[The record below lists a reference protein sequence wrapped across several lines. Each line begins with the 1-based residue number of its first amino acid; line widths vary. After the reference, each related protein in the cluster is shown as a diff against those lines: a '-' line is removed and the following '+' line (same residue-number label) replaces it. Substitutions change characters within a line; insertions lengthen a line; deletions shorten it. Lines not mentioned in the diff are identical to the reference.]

1 MRKQFVFDGTDGGQL
16 SVIESSFPDRIDVSI
31 ERDGHT
37 LEIALTEADLR
48 EISAL
53 RFRLDFVKPEVEVS
67 STPAQLQAA

>member
-1 MRKQFVFDGTDGGQL
+1 MRKQFVFDGTEGGQL
-16 SVIESSFPDRIDVSI
+16 SMIESLIPNRLEVRLAR
-31 ERDGHT
+31 EGHALQIT
-37 LEIALTEADLR
+37 LTEEDLQ